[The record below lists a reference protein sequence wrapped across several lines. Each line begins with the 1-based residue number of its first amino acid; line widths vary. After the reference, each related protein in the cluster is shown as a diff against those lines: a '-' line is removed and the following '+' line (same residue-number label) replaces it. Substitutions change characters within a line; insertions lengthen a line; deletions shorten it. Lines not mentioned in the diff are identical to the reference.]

1 MRKGAPDEAYTLLHN
16 ADYANVAVLLLE
28 RERRRPQF
36 DSVTVVP
43 GFIGAYP
50 NAFWRVTEAELPAF
64 VRQFSAVRT
73 AQDYRALTQRYG
85 IARDNEKFWSYSDW
99 MHRSYREHDP
109 LGWLQI

>member
-1 MRKGAPDEAYTLLHN
+1 M
-16 ADYANVAVLLLE
+16 
-28 RERRRPQF
+28 
-36 DSVTVVP
+36 VP

-50 NAFWRVTEAELPAF
+50 NAFWRVTESELPAF

-73 AQDYRALTQRYG
+73 AQDYRALVQRYG

-109 LGWLQI
+109 LGWGLLDFNRYD